1 MGDDAMGLEMS
12 IDWKKNH
19 RYMTAEDAE
28 GKDERMELS
37 KLLVRQRAVVCRGTT
52 CFSIR
57 QGVVKFSL
65 MAQTVLRYNAN
76 YHTLAIMEFHEA
88 KRQGAGVKAA
98 EDQALNYATSEKE
111 TSMGMMTWET
121 RSSTTLQSV
130 RLPYTATSP
139 MNICVSRKRGLCR
152 FRLQVDQYVIAS
164 QWLLLRIAAPM
175 IWHSYQM
182 KQ

>member
-37 KLLVRQRAVVCRGTT
+37 KLLVRQP
-52 CFSIR
+52 
-57 QGVVKFSL
+57 
-65 MAQTVLRYNAN
+65 
-76 YHTLAIMEFHEA
+76 IMEFHEA